1 MGGYIMKKEEI
12 SLKNTKQ
19 EILDALNE
27 ALLREKNAAKMK
39 SNPIEEEK
47 SRKIES
53 AVAETKKN
61 VEQNIFSTELVN
73 KFKDLEVA
81 IKAEEEKLQNLYGV
95 EKELN
100 NLTLVIN
107 TGKDYLNELEV
118 RKQNETARIEQEL
131 KKLEEELA
139 QKTEDLTKEF
149 EHKSETLKLE
159 RKREIEEYE
168 YKVKRE
174 REHSNNAWE
183 DEKQVR
189 EQNLKIKEEETK
201 KLLDDA
207 KAKSKYFEDLE
218 KKVEEIP
225 NLINKE
231 YEKGKIE
238 ATAELE
244 KEYKYNNELLKKD
257 FQNIIDRQ
265 NDKIEALKEELEKV
279 NILNSNLQEKMDKA
293 YIELKELA
301 TKTVEANGGVKILG
315 QNNQNENK

>member
-1 MGGYIMKKEEI
+1 M
-12 SLKNTKQ
+12 
-19 EILDALNE
+19 
-27 ALLREKNAAKMK
+27 
-39 SNPIEEEK
+39 
-47 SRKIES
+47 
-53 AVAETKKN
+53 
-61 VEQNIFSTELVN
+61 
-73 KFKDLEVA
+73 
-81 IKAEEEKLQNLYGV
+81 
-95 EKELN
+95 
-100 NLTLVIN
+100 IN
-107 TGKDYLNELEV
+107 TGKDYLNELEI
-118 RKQNETARIEQEL
+118 RKQNETARIKQEL

-301 TKTVEANGGVKILG
+301 TKTVEANGGVKILVIMST
-315 QNNQNENK
+315 

>member
-47 SRKIES
+47 ARKIES
-53 AVAETKKN
+53 AVTETKKN

-107 TGKDYLNELEV
+107 TGKDYLNELEI

>member
-1 MGGYIMKKEEI
+1 
-12 SLKNTKQ
+12 
-19 EILDALNE
+19 
-27 ALLREKNAAKMK
+27 MK

-47 SRKIES
+47 ARKIES
-53 AVAETKKN
+53 AVTETKKN

-107 TGKDYLNELEV
+107 TGKDYLNELEI

-149 EHKSETLKLE
+149 EHKNETLKLE

>member
-1 MGGYIMKKEEI
+1 MKKEEI

-53 AVAETKKN
+53 AVTETKKN

-107 TGKDYLNELEV
+107 TGKDYLNELEI

-149 EHKSETLKLE
+149 EHKNETLKLE

-189 EQNLKIKEEETK
+189 EQNLKIREEETK

>member
-1 MGGYIMKKEEI
+1 MKKEEI

-53 AVAETKKN
+53 AVTETKKN

-107 TGKDYLNELEV
+107 TGKDYLNELEI

>member
-53 AVAETKKN
+53 AVTETKKN

-107 TGKDYLNELEV
+107 TGKDYLNELEI